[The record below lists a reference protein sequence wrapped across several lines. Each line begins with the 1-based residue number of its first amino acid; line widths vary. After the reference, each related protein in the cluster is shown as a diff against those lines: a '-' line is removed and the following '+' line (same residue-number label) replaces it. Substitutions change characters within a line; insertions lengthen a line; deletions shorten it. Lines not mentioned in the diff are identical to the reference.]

1 MCKLQFVADGERCSD
16 FNLIVGGI
24 RLSKGNIKNN
34 GFSGAVILVLDIFVV
49 AVCGMGIL
57 RLFGADMETET
68 YYGIVNMLSVFAVCN
83 VISSAFL
90 NLYSI
95 SFKSSS
101 EIAACEI
108 IANVVSS
115 VMTVLYAF
123 IVKTDAFAD
132 LNMRYILLLS
142 AVSVSAAMVLWRVML
157 NGVLT
162 RCRKKTS
169 LLVIEPK
176 REDIEL
182 AKKIKYANPSWF
194 DSWYVSLNPDDSG
207 NVDEIVKNEY
217 PKYDGVLITQ
227 KVPENV
233 KKRLIAEAIK
243 QEKNLYVIP
252 TLYEINITK
261 YRLTQFD
268 DTLAFLIKPFSLTVY
283 QRAVKRFFD
292 IVLSVIGIIM
302 ASPIMLVSAAA
313 IKLDSKGKVIY
324 SQERVTYNK
333 KKFNIYKFR
342 TMVENAEQLS
352 GPKLAS
358 ENDDRITTV
367 GRILRKYRIDELPQL
382 FNILMGDMSIV
393 GPRPERSVF
402 VDRFC
407 EEYSD
412 YDKRFIVKAGL
423 TGYAQTYG
431 KYDTDVRDK
440 LIYDLLYIREYSF
453 VLDLKIIFL
462 TVKTVFMNGS

>member
-1 MCKLQFVADGERCSD
+1 M
-16 FNLIVGGI
+16 
-24 RLSKGNIKNN
+24 KNSR
-34 GFSGAVILVLDIFVV
+34 FTGAVVPALDLCVMAAVV
-49 AVCGMGIL
+49 MGVL
-57 RLFGADMETET
+57 RLFGADMKSDT
-68 YYGIVNMLSVFAVCN
+68 YCGFINALSVFAVCN
-83 VISSAFL
+83 VVSGAFL

-95 SFKSSS
+95 SFKSNS
-101 EIAACEI
+101 EVAACEI
-108 IANVVSS
+108 IANIVSG
-115 VMTVLYAF
+115 F
-123 IVKTDAFAD
+123 ITISYVFVSGTAVFSDTKTRCM
-132 LNMRYILLLS
+132 LILTAA
-142 AVSVSAAMVLWRVML
+142 AVAALMVLWRVLL
-157 NGVLT
+157 NKVMA
-162 RCRKKTS
+162 RCGKKTA
-169 LLVIEPK
+169 LLVVEPK
-176 REDIEL
+176 MEDIEL
-182 AKKIKYANPSWF
+182 AKKIKYANPDWF

-233 KKRLIAEAIK
+233 KKRLIDEAIK
-243 QEKNLYVIP
+243 QEKDLYVIP

-268 DTLAFLIKPFSLTVY
+268 DTLAFLVKPFSLTVY
-283 QRAVKRFFD
+283 QRAVKRFLD
-292 IVLSVIGIIM
+292 IVLSVIGIIVS
-302 ASPIMLVSAAA
+302 SPIMLVSAAA

-324 SQERVTYNK
+324 SQERVTVNK

-342 TMVENAEQLS
+342 TMVENAEKLS

-358 ENDDRITTV
+358 ENDDRITAV
-367 GRILRKYRIDELPQL
+367 GRVLRKYRIDELPQL
-382 FNILMGDMSIV
+382 FNILMGDMSVV
-393 GPRPERSVF
+393 GPRPERSIF

-407 EEYSD
+407 NEYPD

-440 LIYDLLYIREYSF
+440 LLYDLLYIREYSF

>member
-1 MCKLQFVADGERCSD
+1 M
-16 FNLIVGGI
+16 
-24 RLSKGNIKNN
+24 KNN
-34 GFSGAVILVLDIFVV
+34 GFTGAVVLALDLCVMAAVV
-49 AVCGMGIL
+49 IGVL
-57 RLFGADMETET
+57 RLFGADMKSDT
-68 YYGIVNMLSVFAVCN
+68 YCGFINALSVFAVCN
-83 VISSAFL
+83 VISGAFL

-95 SFKSSS
+95 SFKSSG
-101 EIAACEI
+101 EVAACEI
-108 IANVVSS
+108 IANIVSG
-115 VMTVLYAF
+115 F
-123 IVKTDAFAD
+123 ITISYVFVSGTAVFSDTKA
-132 LNMRYILLLS
+132 RYMLILTAA
-142 AVSVSAAMVLWRVML
+142 AVAALMVLWRVLL
-157 NGVLT
+157 NKVMA
-162 RCRKKTS
+162 RCGKKTA
-169 LLVIEPK
+169 LLVIEPQM
-176 REDIEL
+176 EDIEL
-182 AKKIKYANPSWF
+182 AKKIKYANPDWF

-243 QEKNLYVIP
+243 QEKDLYVIP

-268 DTLAFLIKPFSLTVY
+268 DTLAFLVKPFSLTVY
-283 QRAVKRFFD
+283 QRAVKRFLD
-292 IVLSVIGIIM
+292 IVLSVIGIIVS
-302 ASPIMLVSAAA
+302 SPIMLVSAAA
-313 IKLDSKGKVIY
+313 IKLDSRGKVIY
-324 SQERVTYNK
+324 SQERVTVNR

-342 TMVENAEQLS
+342 TMVENAEKLS

-358 ENDDRITTV
+358 ENDDRITAV
-367 GRILRKYRIDELPQL
+367 GRVLRKYRIDELPQL

-393 GPRPERSVF
+393 GPRPERSIF

-407 EEYSD
+407 DEYPD

-440 LIYDLLYIREYSF
+440 LLYDLLYIREYSF